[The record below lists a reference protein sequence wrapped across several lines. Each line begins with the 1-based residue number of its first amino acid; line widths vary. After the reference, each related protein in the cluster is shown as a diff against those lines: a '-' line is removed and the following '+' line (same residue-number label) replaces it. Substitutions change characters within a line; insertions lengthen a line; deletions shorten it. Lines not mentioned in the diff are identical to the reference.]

1 MTDQNSPFAR
11 TDEQYWERTWFSSE
25 VPRPVDLNDRS
36 LRNHATLAL
45 HAFFEQALAPL
56 SGRGGSLIELGCA
69 HSKWLPYFAQR
80 FGLQVAGLDYVESGC
95 ETSRNM
101 LQAAGVTGTIVHGD
115 VFNPPRDLAGRFDV
129 VYSAGLVEHFESTA
143 DAISACAAFAKP
155 GGLIVTII
163 PNLTGLI
170 GILQRVLDRQIYDKH
185 IVLGPDQLRAAHE
198 TAGLTVLDCRYLL
211 SANFAIMNHPA
222 IRPMV
227 LNKAVRGGWIA
238 ATLAVW
244 LLEYV
249 VTIPPSRL
257 LSPYVVCVAR
267 YRSTASASTGNLKSE

>member
-1 MTDQNSPFAR
+1 MTDQNPPFAR
-11 TDEQYWERTWFSSE
+11 TDERYWERAWFSSGI
-25 VPRPVDLNDRS
+25 PRPVDLKDRS

-45 HAFFEQALAPL
+45 HAFFEQALEPL
-56 SGRGGSLIELGCA
+56 SDRGGNLIELGCA
-69 HSKWLPYFAQR
+69 HSKWLPYFAQC
-80 FGLQVAGLDYVESGC
+80 FGLQVTGLDYVKSGC

-101 LQAAGVTGTIVHGD
+101 LHTAGVTGTIVHGD
-115 VFNPPRDLAGRFDV
+115 IFNPPHDLTGRFDV

-155 GGLIVTII
+155 DGLIVTII

-170 GILQRVLDRQIYDKH
+170 GFLQRFLGRQIYDKH
-185 IVLGPDQLRAAHE
+185 IVLRSDQLRAAHE
-198 TAGLTVLDCRYLL
+198 AAGLTVLDCHYLL

-222 IRPMV
+222 IRPML
-227 LNKAVRGGWIA
+227 LNKAIRGMLIA

-257 LSPYVVCVAR
+257 LSPYVACVASR
-267 YRSTASASTGNLKSE
+267 RSTA